1 MLFKSK
7 QRKAGERIVRE
18 LGSALNYEVW
28 TPKQRET
35 DGLICLE
42 AACAFP
48 GTDIFIVP
56 GKSHWEL
63 LIAESNEVVR
73 QEELVPLSATAKDL
87 FAFLDAR
94 FFFILNSRSPSEYA
108 AVSVGTVWF
117 NTREMLGNYSGSH
130 EARLATIL
138 LLITMGPD
146 GVNSEYAEMIAGAE
160 DIAKESAEL
169 FGDDYSNY
177 IKMMHDWRDRKGL

>member
-18 LGSALNYEVW
+18 LGSTLDYEVW

-42 AACAFP
+42 ASCALP

-73 QEELVPLSATAKDL
+73 QDELVPLSATAKDL
-87 FAFLDAR
+87 FAFLDAT
-94 FFFILNSRSPSEYA
+94 FFFILNGRYPTEYA
-108 AVSVGTVWF
+108 AASAGTVWF
-117 NTREMLGNYSGSH
+117 NTREMLGNYSGAH
-130 EARLATIL
+130 EARLATAL
-138 LLITMGPD
+138 LLITMGPE
-146 GVNSEYAEMIAGAE
+146 GVNPRYAEMIAQAE
-160 DIAKESAEL
+160 IIAQEATEL
-169 FGDDYSNY
+169 FGDDYSNF

>member
-18 LGSALNYEVW
+18 LGSTLDYEVW

-35 DGLICLE
+35 DGLVCLE
-42 AACAFP
+42 ASCTLP

-56 GKSHWEL
+56 GRSHWEL
-63 LIAESNEVVR
+63 LIAESNEVVL
-73 QEELVPLSATAKDL
+73 QEELVPLSTTAKEL

-94 FFFILNSRSPSEYA
+94 FFFIFNGRYPTEYA
-108 AVSVGTVWF
+108 AASLGMVWL
-117 NTREMLGNYSGSH
+117 NTREMLGDYSGAH
-130 EARLATIL
+130 EARLATTL
-138 LLITMGPD
+138 LLITMGPN
-146 GVNSEYAEMIAGAE
+146 GVNSKYAEMIAQAE
-160 DIAKESAEL
+160 VIAKEAAEL
-169 FGDDYSNY
+169 FGDDHSNF